1 MSDSYSI
8 AFREAS
14 DAVKFCLQVRLVVSN
29 LSSSLA
35 SDMIMILHCFH
46 HRLSSCWK
54 TKPGPKACSRTQL
67 QPQNLYP
74 LHRPAKP
81 PLVDPIVE
89 ISCSFDALIQMY
101 VFRLDSGSR
110 IMAAV
115 HSNFDTIMSK
125 LSANRTRS
133 QNTSCQKPN
142 PEASKLPLQK
152 FMSCNGMPD
161 EQGCVFVNEG
171 IRLASC
177 SHKIIG
183 SSV

>member
-89 ISCSFDALIQMY
+89 ISCSFDALIHM
-101 VFRLDSGSR
+101 FLLHSGSR
-110 IMAAV
+110 IIF
-115 HSNFDTIMSK
+115 SIMSR
-125 LSANRTRS
+125 LSRGSTNNPISQRYSHHRTDVDADRS
-133 QNTSCQKPN
+133 HRKP
-142 PEASKLPLQK
+142 A
-152 FMSCNGMPD
+152 SCNG
-161 EQGCVFVNEG
+161 V
-171 IRLASC
+171 
-177 SHKIIG
+177 
-183 SSV
+183 